1 MRKWLTNN
9 QDLASRIQCE
19 EGQSELHPAIE
30 LQQDDQTFSKS
41 QFHCQTSEELPKV
54 LGTARDT
61 EKDHLVFSF
70 EGLTIYLQE
79 QIVTKRVVLSSIAKI
94 FDPLGILSPIFT
106 ALKIMFQSL
115 CKVQVDWDSPLDENS
130 TSHWKALL
138 KDMQRL
144 SRILIERCYLSK
156 LNCIAEC
163 TMDLHRFGDGSDKA
177 YGAVVYL
184 RIVSGSPVE
193 CKIVASRTR
202 VAPITRA
209 TTPRVELLSALVLAR
224 LIKSV
229 YQALQPTLK
238 ISKTYCWLDSEIA
251 LWWTAGTGK
260 KFKTFVQNRVREI
273 QELASPE
280 TWRHVPSLQNPAD
293 IASHGCEASELKK
306 DKK

>member
-41 QFHCQTSEELPKV
+41 QFHCQTSEELLKV

-115 CKVQVDWDSPLDENS
+115 CKVQVDWDSPLVENA

-156 LNCIAEC
+156 LNCIEEC

-184 RIVSGSPVE
+184 RIVSGSSVE

-273 QELASPE
+273 
-280 TWRHVPSLQNPAD
+280 
-293 IASHGCEASELKK
+293 
-306 DKK
+306 